1 MPVKSIR
8 GCGVMTHPNGPVL
21 GRPLAVQI
29 AVMALVFALAL
40 FLPAG
45 TWQWPEA
52 WLFLA
57 LMFGFTIALSVW
69 LLRHDPALLSERM
82 TGIGRPDQE
91 KWDKILLSITAFVF
105 FAWLVVMGLDARFRW
120 SRVPLWLE
128 AVGALLLLLSFR
140 IFFLT
145 FRENAFLSP
154 AVRIQTERA
163 HRVVRTGLYRH
174 VRHPM
179 YAGFVLFAEGTALLL
194 GSWYGALVG
203 AVLVAIIA
211 RRAVLEERLLREKL
225 TGYVAYMDE
234 VRYRFLPGV
243 W

>member
-1 MPVKSIR
+1 
-8 GCGVMTHPNGPVL
+8 MTHPDGRVL
-21 GRPLAVQI
+21 GCPLAVQI
-29 AVMALVFALAL
+29 AVMALVFALVL

-52 WLFLA
+52 WVFLA
-57 LMFGFTIALSVW
+57 LMFGFTIALSAW
-69 LLRHDPALLSERM
+69 LLRHDPELLAERM
-82 TGIGRPDQE
+82 TGIGRADQE
-91 KWDKILLSITAFVF
+91 KWDKILLSISALVF

-120 SRVPLWLE
+120 SRVPPWLE
-128 AVGALLLLLSFR
+128 AVGALLLLLSFW

-163 HRVVRTGLYRH
+163 HRVVRTGPYRH

-179 YAGFVLFAEGTALLL
+179 YAGFVLFAAGTALLL
-194 GSWYGALVG
+194 GSLYGALVG

-211 RRAVLEERLLREKL
+211 RRAVLEERLLRDKL
-225 TGYVAYMDE
+225 PGYDAYMDE
-234 VRYRFLPGV
+234 VPYRFLPGV